1 VSKVA
6 SDALLAYM
14 AADVTTLCTIWK
26 VTRTDD
32 VVLGFT
38 DHDQDITYSGVTYY
52 AETGYTRS
60 AIQSDS
66 MLSVDNMEVTG
77 ILNSSYIDEH
87 DLRNGV
93 YNYARVDIYLVNW
106 NDLTAGDMQLR
117 RGWFGEV
124 VVTPVGTFTTELRGL
139 TQALMSNFG
148 ATIQALCRA
157 DFGDTTGCHIPIDP
171 PLWEPDMVYG
181 PNTWIVAPMYT
192 GDDVTIDP
200 YMGTIWNTSA
210 SAGKGTEPTHG
221 GGTSGSSPPNW
232 FPGIILLQSRS
243 IAWVGASAFQITSA
257 TDYSPALTIG
267 IDFQTSGFTH
277 SGNNG
282 IFTVVSCTYSGGVNV
297 IAVSQTTGV
306 VEGDT
311 PGSEFSEIQSGDISI
326 VGTSLAWHA
335 NNAFYIT
342 SATNYSST
350 LNTAGLR
357 FHTSGFTNAGNN
369 GIFTIVS
376 CIYTSGVNEIT
387 VEQTTGVAESGGSGA
402 AFSEIGNTAVVA
414 DLTVLAW
421 TGASTLQI
429 TSATD
434 YSSVLTSGVP
444 FQTNGFTNVGNNGGF
459 VTVSCVYATGVN
471 TITVAQTTGISELG
485 GPSATFVETATGV
498 IAPVSDNG
506 ITWHPANSFTKQG
519 TVTGATNNKIFTV
532 SGLTIPTDELYG
544 PLVNALNVSYP
555 VYGPHPG
562 GPFSPGS
569 VYNAAH
575 PTDNTL
581 TVHLIA
587 NNGNTI
593 NLDINVPGGGPINI
607 INVHNNDSSN
617 VDFQGNLSSVTAVI
631 TGDSPNAAGINW
643 IDNAVQT
650 GTLTITVADTHGN
663 SWADVIQMPPVS
675 TYYAG
680 AILWFITGPNAGKS
694 IEVKSFADDTITTW
708 ISLPWLPSAGDIFR
722 IYPGCDKRRSTCQ
735 QFGNAVNFQGEPD
748 LPGQDFL
755 YAPNISF

>member
-1 VSKVA
+1 MSKTV

-26 VTRTDD
+26 ITRTDD

-148 ATIQALCRA
+148 ATIQPLCRA

-171 PLWEPDMVYG
+171 QVWEPDTVYG

-210 SAGKGTEPTHG
+210 SAGKGTEPTQG
-221 GGTSGSSPPNW
+221 GGTSGSSPPAW
-232 FPGIILLQSRS
+232 FPGTVVLEGTPL
-243 IAWVGASAFQITSA
+243 AWTGASTFTITSA
-257 TDYSPALTIG
+257 TDYTTTLNVSGLP
-267 IDFQTSGFTH
+267 FQT
-277 SGNNG
+277 N
-282 IFTVVSCTYSGGVNV
+282 
-297 IAVSQTTGV
+297 
-306 VEGDT
+306 
-311 PGSEFSEIQSGDISI
+311 
-326 VGTSLAWHA
+326 
-335 NNAFYIT
+335 
-342 SATNYSST
+342 
-350 LNTAGLR
+350 
-357 FHTSGFTNAGNN
+357 GFTNAGNN
-369 GIFTIVS
+369 GGFTIVS
-376 CIYTSGVNEIT
+376 
-387 VEQTTGVAESGGSGA
+387 
-402 AFSEIGNTAVVA
+402 
-414 DLTVLAW
+414 
-421 TGASTLQI
+421 
-429 TSATD
+429 SA
-434 YSSVLTSGVP
+434 
-444 FQTNGFTNVGNNGGF
+444 
-459 VTVSCVYATGVN
+459 YATGVN
-471 TITVAQTTGISELG
+471 TITVLQTTGVAEAGTSAAVFSEI
-485 GPSATFVETATGV
+485 ATGV
-498 IAPVSDNG
+498 IANVSDNG

-519 TVTGATNNKIFTV
+519 IVTGATNNKIFTV
-532 SGLTIPTDELYG
+532 SGLTIPADELYG

-555 VYGPHPG
+555 VYAPAPG
-562 GPFSPGS
+562 GPFFPVS

-643 IDNAVQT
+643 IDNAVQS

-663 SWADVIQMPPVS
+663 SWAD
-675 TYYAG
+675 
-680 AILWFITGPNAGKS
+680 
-694 IEVKSFADDTITTW
+694 
-708 ISLPWLPSAGDIFR
+708 
-722 IYPGCDKRRSTCQ
+722 
-735 QFGNAVNFQGEPD
+735 
-748 LPGQDFL
+748 
-755 YAPNISF
+755 